1 MLNRLKNA
9 RREYPAQF
17 WVLFTGMLVST
28 IGQSMI
34 WPFLTLYVTKKLELP
49 LAQSA
54 GLVSMNAFSG
64 LIFVFIAGPIV
75 DRVGRKWV
83 MVLSLVGHGLLYFA
97 MGFANTYLHFAVI
110 QILMGAL
117 TPLYRVGADAMLADL
132 FPAEKRNEAYSLI
145 RMSSNA
151 GVSIGPAI
159 GGLVASSSYALAFS
173 IAAAGL
179 SFYGLLLAFS
189 AKETLPERKIN
200 PLKNGSLLEGYGKIL
215 RHRSFMG
222 FVGSL
227 TLTSMLVSLVW
238 VLLPVYMNLNFQIP
252 ESRYGFIPTTNAVM
266 VVGLQFLVTQ
276 LIRRRKPLAMMTLGT
291 VLSGIGTFM
300 IAFFSGFWG
309 FWLCMVVMTF
319 GELVLVPTATS
330 YTANLAP
337 VEMRGRYMSFFWLT
351 SNVASVIA
359 PVLGGFLN
367 DNFGGRFIWY
377 GGGVIALAAV
387 AAFAVLTLTLEKRRA

>member
-83 MVLSLVGHGLLYFA
+83 MVLSLVGHSLLYFA

-266 VVGLQFLVTQ
+266 VVGRSLVV
-276 LIRRRKPLAMMTLGT
+276 LEPL
-291 VLSGIGTFM
+291 
-300 IAFFSGFWG
+300 
-309 FWLCMVVMTF
+309 
-319 GELVLVPTATS
+319 
-330 YTANLAP
+330 
-337 VEMRGRYMSFFWLT
+337 
-351 SNVASVIA
+351 
-359 PVLGGFLN
+359 
-367 DNFGGRFIWY
+367 
-377 GGGVIALAAV
+377 
-387 AAFAVLTLTLEKRRA
+387 

>member
-1 MLNRLKNA
+1 MLNRLKTA

-49 LAQSA
+49 LAQTA
-54 GLVSMNAFSG
+54 GLVSLNALSG

-83 MVLSLVGHGLLYFA
+83 MVFSLVGHGLLYFA
-97 MGFANTYLHFAVI
+97 MGFANTYLHFAGI

-132 FPAEKRNEAYSLI
+132 FPAEKRNDAYSLI

-159 GGLVASSSYALAFS
+159 GGLVASSSYALAFT

-179 SFYGLLLAFS
+179 SFYGLLLAVS
-189 AKETLPERKIN
+189 AKETLPERKED
-200 PLKNGSLLEGYGKIL
+200 PAKKEPFLAGYGKIL
-215 RHRSFMG
+215 RHGSFMG
-222 FVGSL
+222 FVASL

-238 VLLPVYMNLNFQIP
+238 VLLPVYMNLNYQIP

-266 VVGLQFLVTQ
+266 VVGLQILVTQ

-291 VLSGIGTFM
+291 VLSGIGTLM

-337 VEMRGRYMSFFWLT
+337 VEMRGKYMSFFWLT

-359 PVLGGFLN
+359 PVLGGYLS
-367 DNFGGRFIWY
+367 DTFGGRFIWY
-377 GGGVIALAAV
+377 GGGVIGLAAV
-387 AAFAVLTLTLEKRRA
+387 AAFAALSFALEKRKA